1 MPASPS
7 VLSSLSLLSPPFTP
21 GAPAVPITYYPDPL
35 VIAFGSPLGLAIQQP
50 QVGPDG
56 SVEPLLY
63 WDFAAGKW
71 VAEDSDACFKP
82 LARESGADAR
92 AQYAAVP
99 HGVLARP
106 GAVFKFYT
114 LGADGS
120 RGEVVEI
127 LGRIEVEAKI
137 GAN

>member
-1 MPASPS
+1 
-7 VLSSLSLLSPPFTP
+7 
-21 GAPAVPITYYPDPL
+21 VPISYYPDPL
-35 VIAFGSPLGLAIQQP
+35 AIAFGTPLGLAIQQP

-71 VAEDSDACFKP
+71 VAEDSDACLKP
-82 LARESGADAR
+82 LVRESGADAR

-99 HGVLARP
+99 VGVLARP
-106 GAVFKFYT
+106 GTVFKLYS

-120 RGEVVEI
+120 RGEVMQV
-127 LGRIEVEAKI
+127 LGRIEVEARI